1 MKYVM
6 YSRTET
12 PNFVLPGLL
21 HKEKIIDLEIL
32 LKRLDYKTK
41 DIVTLRNFIELG
53 VSTIKADAEIENI
66 LNELPASDFI
76 PRKQAKL
83 HAPLPDTRKLILL
96 AGNYIEHIREVGYKI
111 PPEPS
116 AVTPQFFM
124 KPPSTTIIGPET
136 PIQLPQ
142 NSIWFDWEVE
152 LALIIGKRGRDISEK
167 NAMDHVFGYTIINDI
182 SERKFNSDK
191 ADRFVRE
198 KDPLFDWLH
207 GKWFDGSA
215 PMGPCITTKEE
226 IPDPHNLSLSL
237 HHNGI
242 LQQEGTTE
250 DMIHTVPYLIHK
262 LSQIMTLEPGDVI
275 STGTPS
281 GVGFSKGIK
290 LQPGDELSC
299 YIENIG
305 TLRNTIQV

>member
-6 YSRTET
+6 YSLIESPDIVR
-12 PNFVLPGLL
+12 PGL
-21 HKEKIIDLEIL
+21 I
-32 LKRLDYKTK
+32 YKD
-41 DIVTLRNFIELG
+41 DIVDLQFMLNRQDHSIEELVSLRHYIELG
-53 VSTIKADAEIENI
+53 ENI
-66 LNELPASDFI
+66 AQRLNEEVKNLGDLEELDLLP
-76 PRKQAKL
+76 RQQARL
-83 HAPLPDTRKLILL
+83 HAPLQNTRKLILL

-124 KPPSTTIIGPET
+124 KPPSTTIIGPGT
-136 PIQLPQ
+136 PILLPQ
-142 NSIWFDWEVE
+142 NRIWFDWEVE
-152 LALIIGKRGRDISEK
+152 LAVIIGKGGRDITEK
-167 NAMDHVFGYTIINDI
+167 IAMDHVFGYTIINDI

-191 ADRFVRE
+191 TDRFVRE

-242 LQQEGTTE
+242 LQQEGTTA
-250 DMIHTVPYLIHK
+250 DMIHTIPFLIHK
-262 LSQIMTLEPGDVI
+262 LSQIMRLEPGDVI

-290 LQPGDELSC
+290 LQPGDELTC
-299 YIENIG
+299 KVERIG
-305 TLRNTIQV
+305 TLRNPISS

>member
-6 YSRTET
+6 YSRTES
-12 PNFVLPGLL
+12 PNYVLPGLL
-21 HKEKIIDLEIL
+21 HKEKILNLKYVLKL
-32 LKRLDYKTK
+32 LGFKAK
-41 DIVTLRNFIELG
+41 DIVTLRHFIELG
-53 VSTIKADAEIENI
+53 VSEIKADAEVENI
-66 LNELPASDFI
+66 INELPTSGVI
-76 PRKQAKL
+76 PRQQTRL
-83 HAPLPDTRKLILL
+83 HAPLLDTNKLILL

-142 NSIWFDWEVE
+142 NRIWFDWEVE
-152 LALIIGKRGRDISEK
+152 LAVIVGKGGRNITEK
-167 NAMDHVFGYTIINDI
+167 IAMDHVFGYTIINDI

-191 ADRFVRE
+191 VDRFVRE

-226 IPDPHNLSLSL
+226 IPDPHTLSLTL

-242 LQQEGTTE
+242 LQQEGTTA
-250 DMIHTVPYLIHK
+250 DMIHAIPYLIHK

-281 GVGFSKGIK
+281 GVGFSKGIQ
-290 LQPGDELSC
+290 LQPGDELVC
-299 YIENIG
+299 NIERIG
-305 TLRNTIQV
+305 TLRNTIKV